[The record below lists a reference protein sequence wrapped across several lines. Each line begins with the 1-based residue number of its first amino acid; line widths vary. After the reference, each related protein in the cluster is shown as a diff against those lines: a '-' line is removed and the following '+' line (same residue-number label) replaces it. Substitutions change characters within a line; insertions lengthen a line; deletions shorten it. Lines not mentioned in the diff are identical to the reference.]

1 MKDHISTNPAIM
13 VDRPVARVWSG
24 LDAGAVLASLAR
36 LRHER
41 KPMPSIKRGVSTM
54 AHEPEPID
62 ISNQPELLR
71 LVEEVR
77 ASGKPRR
84 ALAIR

>member
-1 MKDHISTNPAIM
+1 
-13 VDRPVARVWSG
+13 
-24 LDAGAVLASLAR
+24 
-36 LRHER
+36 
-41 KPMPSIKRGVSTM
+41 M

>member
-1 MKDHISTNPAIM
+1 MKDHISTDPAIM
-13 VDRPVARVWSG
+13 DRPVARVWSD
-24 LDAGAVLASLAR
+24 LDADAVLVSLDR

-41 KPMPSIKRGVSTM
+41 KPTPIDKRGVSTM

-62 ISNQPELLR
+62 ISNQPELMR